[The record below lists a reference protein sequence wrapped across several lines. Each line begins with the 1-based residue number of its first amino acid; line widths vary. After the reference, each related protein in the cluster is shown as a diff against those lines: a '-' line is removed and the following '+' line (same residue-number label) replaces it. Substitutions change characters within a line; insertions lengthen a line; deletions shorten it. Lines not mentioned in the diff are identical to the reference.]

1 MSFRVAIWRYGGSSG
16 LLFCFVFEV
25 DGSFIFVFKKDEV
38 VTMVMKSF
46 CNILFAFFHD
56 TSSSQECVGYSPRL
70 RFSHEDS

>member
-1 MSFRVAIWRYGGSSG
+1 MVY
-16 LLFCFVFEV
+16 CFVLCFKSMEV
-25 DGSFIFVFKKDEV
+25 LYLFLKKDEV